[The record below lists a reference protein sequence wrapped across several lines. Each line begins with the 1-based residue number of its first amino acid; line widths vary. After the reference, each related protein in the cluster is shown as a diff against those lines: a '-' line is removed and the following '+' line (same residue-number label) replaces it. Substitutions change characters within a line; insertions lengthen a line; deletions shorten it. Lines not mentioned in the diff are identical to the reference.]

1 VRHANQGK
9 RESPERIHLGP
20 LGDLY
25 HVLLTA
31 SWTRLVLSVAA
42 CYVAGN
48 TLFALGYLL
57 DPGGIAHARAGSFE
71 DAFFFSIQTM
81 ATIGYG
87 QMVPHSLYTNVLVT
101 IEALVGLLGF
111 ALMTGLIFAKF
122 SRPSA
127 RVLFSRV
134 AVITQWDGSPA
145 LLFRMANAR
154 GNQIVEAQVHLVLA
168 RDEITQE
175 GESFRRLYDLELT
188 RRQHALFTLTWT
200 AVHPLTAQSP
210 LAGATPASLA
220 ATDTEIIVSLT
231 GLDETYEQTVHA
243 RYVYTAGDIVWGA
256 RFVDVLSRLPDGQ
269 RRIDYPRFH
278 DVVHVGPAR

>member
-1 VRHANQGK
+1 
-9 RESPERIHLGP
+9 
-20 LGDLY
+20 
-25 HVLLTA
+25 
-31 SWTRLVLSVAA
+31 VLSLAA
-42 CYVAGN
+42 CYVVGN

-57 DPGGIAHARAGSFE
+57 DPGGIEHARTGSFG

-81 ATIGYG
+81 STIGYG
-87 QMVPHSLYTNVLVT
+87 RMVPRSLFANVLVM
-101 IEALVGLLGF
+101 IEALAGVFGL

-134 AVITQWDGSPA
+134 AVITQWDGVPS

-168 RDEITQE
+168 RNEVTPE

-200 AVHPLTAQSP
+200 AVHPLIARSP
-210 LAGATPASLA
+210 LADATPASLA
-220 ATDTEIIVSLT
+220 AADTEIIVSLT
-231 GLDETYEQTVHA
+231 GLS
-243 RYVYTAGDIVWGA
+243 
-256 RFVDVLSRLPDGQ
+256 RF
-269 RRIDYPRFH
+269 
-278 DVVHVGPAR
+278 